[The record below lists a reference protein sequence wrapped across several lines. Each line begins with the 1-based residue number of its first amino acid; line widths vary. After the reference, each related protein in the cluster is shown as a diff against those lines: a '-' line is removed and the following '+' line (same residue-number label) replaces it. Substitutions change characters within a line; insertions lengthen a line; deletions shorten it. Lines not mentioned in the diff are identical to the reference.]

1 MNVAKYPIIGLN
13 QDDDDVNLKPGWC
26 REIWNAIPKN
36 GYSKTGIQNLE
47 GTVVR
52 TNGSLAAGTN
62 TCIGAFPDKPNN
74 RIFYFLHNSNDDH
87 SIWYF
92 KPEDDTHTLVMQTEF
107 LLFDTAYP
115 ILSCAFIEDIC
126 KWVDNNNENRSVV
139 VARAVAGLYTFNDQD
154 SFEKQISEYKFSPP
168 YPPTT
173 NSSRSIGTSGFNNI
187 ASNSYQFC
195 VQYGYYDDTRSQVS
209 PLSKIN
215 IGDIYPLST
224 NTRNRIDITHNV
236 DLDIYPIIK
245 KIYWIYVK
253 NDDGNY
259 QLFKETDI
267 DTVDPGRAVATY
279 LVQFYDTSS
288 VQTIFPS
295 QVNFIP
301 RKSKN
306 TAIHDQR
313 SITTMN
319 EFDYEQS
326 TVTVSLALSTV
337 GTIPSPFTRALKIF
351 PPNSSVTAGFLFFDR
366 FGRTPGI
373 TASATK
379 VIPNILKA
387 LKLPSDDQNI
397 IQSSDQLRLDW
408 SVTGTVPSW
417 AKTCAI
423 AIKRNNTLDS
433 FYACLAFP
441 MFYKRNGTD
450 ADTYEIEDNGKIY
463 WETPRN
469 SWTKQLYWK
478 IPVNAPFQI
487 DGSFKMRLLNSGMGN
502 TRDVE
507 SIIAV
512 EGDKVIT
519 ENFGIE
525 DWLILLG
532 ANKGFINV
540 IFERYKEEKDE
551 VFFEIGDHQDC
562 SSGSLVGI
570 GGTIEGDSY
579 YMESKLKFERVDA
592 RSVDYGGSFG
602 DVLQNGTDNSD
613 QPITVPIISQSPVHS
628 NVTVRDVQTQVER
641 AKKGIFK
648 KVLGAVGGIASA
660 VPGIGTAVSV
670 AASTASAVA
679 SNLETPQDDVTTIDT
694 VKLVYTPDYN
704 KIASDSGRPWIDVIN
719 KKISYEPNTLSISD
733 PYIINSKINGISDYK
748 ILYQIP
754 ISRTPISKMISIGAS
769 HIALLVHERSA
780 TSITTYNGKILNTT
794 DGSQIIGDGS
804 EVVGY
809 DNELSGGYG
818 TIYPDSVVHH
828 YNRVYWFDPYS
839 GEVCRYANNG
849 ITPIGSI
856 YKMHNFFREKG
867 DQFMDTT
874 GRNVIG
880 GYDANL
886 DILFLTFRSADPD
899 EEVTVAFVDRQGE
912 ERWISFEEFL
922 PERYAYINEK
932 LYGFVNGVMWEFN
945 ANATRNLFF
954 GVQYTTRVR
963 HLFNTEFSRE
973 KHLTNIGVES
983 NKKWVFDPIT
993 VDKYGVSQETSL
1005 AKSNFVRRDD
1015 VFYADVKRDKNTAA
1029 GLLPPGKTALVA
1041 GQPMIGKVYDITL
1054 ENDDTELVELD
1065 FLNYG
1070 FIPSPGHN
1078 II

>member
-1 MNVAKYPIIGLN
+1 MQVAKYPIIGLN

-26 REIWNAIPKN
+26 REIWNALPKK
-36 GYSKTGIQNLE
+36 GFSKTGIQNIQ

-62 TCIGAFPDKPNN
+62 TCIGAFADRPNN

-87 SIWYF
+87 SIWYYD
-92 KPEDDTHTLVMQTEF
+92 PLADTHTLVMQTEF
-107 LLFDTAYP
+107 LLFSLSYP
-115 ILSCAFIEDIC
+115 ILSCTFIEDIANWC
-126 KWVDNNNENRSVV
+126 DDNNEDRSIIVS
-139 VARAVAGLYTFNDQD
+139 RAVAGDYTFSDQE
-154 SFEKQISEYKFSPP
+154 SFEKQISLYKFRSP
-168 YPPTT
+168 YPPTV
-173 NSSRSIGTSGFNNI
+173 SSQRSIGTSGFNNI
-187 ASNSYQFC
+187 TGNSYQFC
-195 VQYGYYDDTRSQVS
+195 VQYGYYDNTKSLIS
-209 PLSKIN
+209 PLSKIDQ
-215 IGDIYPLST
+215 GDIYPLST
-224 NTRNRIDITHNV
+224 NTRNRINITHNV
-236 DLDIYPIIK
+236 DLDIYGIVK

-253 NDDGNY
+253 NDDGNF
-259 QLFKETDI
+259 QVFKETDV
-267 DTVDPGRAVATY
+267 DTDDPGRVSATY
-279 LVQFYDTSS
+279 LVWFYDTET
-288 VQTIFPS
+288 VTTIFPS
-295 QVNFIP
+295 QVNLIP
-301 RKSKN
+301 FKSKN
-306 TAIHDQR
+306 IVIHDQR
-313 SITTMN
+313 DIVTMN
-319 EFDYEQS
+319 EFDYEGS
-326 TVTVSLALSTV
+326 SVDITLTLTSLGS
-337 GTIPSPFTRALKIF
+337 ISPTTRAEKILA
-351 PPNSSVTAGFLFFDR
+351 PNSSYTAGFLYFDR

-373 TASATK
+373 TASKTI
-379 VIPNILKA
+379 VTPNILKA

-397 IQSSDQLRLDW
+397 IQSSDQLQLTW
-408 SVTGTVPSW
+408 SVTGTPPSW

-423 AIKRNNTLDS
+423 TLKPNNSLDTA
-433 FYACLAFP
+433 FACLAFP
-441 MFYKRNGTD
+441 MFYKRNGSSP
-450 ADTYEIEDNGKIY
+450 DTYEIGDNGKIY
-463 WETPRN
+463 WETPRDN
-469 SWTKQLYWK
+469 WTKQIYWK
-478 IPVNAPFQI
+478 VPLNLPFQL
-487 DGSFKMRLLNSGMGN
+487 DGSFKMRLLNSGLGN
-502 TRDVE
+502 TREVE
-507 SIIAV
+507 SIITV
-512 EGDKVIT
+512 EADKVIT

-525 DWLILLG
+525 DWLTLLG
-532 ANKGFINV
+532 SNKGMINV
-540 IFERYKEEKDE
+540 IFEKYKEEPDE

-562 SSGSLVGI
+562 SSGSLVGV
-570 GGTIEGDSY
+570 GGTIEGDYY
-579 YMESKLKFERVDA
+579 YMESKLKFGRVDE

-613 QPITVPIISQSPVHS
+613 QPITVPVISKSPVHS
-628 NVTVRDVQTQVER
+628 FTVVRDVRERVER
-641 AKKGIFK
+641 EKGGFFK
-648 KVLGAVGGIASA
+648 KALGVAGGLASVVPGVGGIIGKAAS
-660 VPGIGTAVSV
+660 VV
-670 AASTASAVA
+670 AA
-679 SNLETPQDDVTTIDT
+679 NIGDKKDNVTTIDT

-704 KIASDSGRPWIDVIN
+704 KIASDSGIGWIDVRD
-719 KKISYEPNTLSISD
+719 KRVSYEPNTLSISD
-733 PYIINSKINGISDYK
+733 PYVVNSKINGLSDYK
-748 ILYQIP
+748 NLYQLP
-754 ISRTPISKMISIGAS
+754 ISRTPIRKMVSLGAS
-769 HIALLVHERSA
+769 HVLLLIHERST
-780 TSITTYNGKILNTT
+780 TSVTTYNGKVLNTT
-794 DGSQIIGDGS
+794 DGSQIIGDGNDI
-804 EVVGY
+804 VGY
-809 DNELSGGYG
+809 NNELAGGYG

-828 YNRVYWFDPYS
+828 YGKAWWFDPFS
-839 GEVCRYANNG
+839 GEVVRYANNG
-849 ITPIGSI
+849 LTPIGSV
-856 YKMHNFFREKG
+856 YKMHTFFREKG
-867 DQFMDTT
+867 DQFIDPT

-886 DILFLTFRSADPD
+886 DVLFLTFRSTDPS
-899 EEVTVAFVDRQGE
+899 EEITVAFVDRQGE